1 MIVRPS
7 SVSYCHTNSGLSIF
21 NRLNLHP
28 QLLTVG
34 KNILSIN
41 IRIPLIYNSI
51 PLRVHFLLLYI
62 YIMYWTARREKHNR
76 SSGSEISY
84 WSSYFDLRTFPLLM
98 RDQWKQ
104 TISEFYFIF
113 EKKVRWKCFEEE
125 EIIILLLKL
134 YLKREEAIT
143 SFYKSFSLIV
153 TYNQNYI
160 ISDLHKWNTYNSM

>member
-1 MIVRPS
+1 MSCNTNIQSFYTHHLDTRLTGKIFLQNWFQYLVIFFDWLGVVTEQTFPKWPYINVTVGVGS
-7 SVSYCHTNSGLSIF
+7 SLSHCHTNSGLSIF

-62 YIMYWTARREKHNR
+62 YIMYWTARREEHNW

-84 WSSYFDLRTFPLLM
+84 WSYYFDLRTFPLLM
-98 RDQWKQ
+98 RDQWKLDHFW
-104 TISEFYFIF
+104 ILFYF
-113 EKKVRWKCFEEE
+113 R
-125 EIIILLLKL
+125 
-134 YLKREEAIT
+134 
-143 SFYKSFSLIV
+143 
-153 TYNQNYI
+153 
-160 ISDLHKWNTYNSM
+160 